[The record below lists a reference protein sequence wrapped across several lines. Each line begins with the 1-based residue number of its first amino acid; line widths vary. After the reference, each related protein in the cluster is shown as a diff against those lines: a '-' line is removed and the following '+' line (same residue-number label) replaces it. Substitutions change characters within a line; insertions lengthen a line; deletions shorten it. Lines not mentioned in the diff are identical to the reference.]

1 MTIFDQAK
9 ARADEI
15 APPPSDKPPTAAATA
30 FGFGVG
36 VIGLFAMLQ
45 WLGVPLWLA
54 WLASALAYGGIAW
67 ADCQLGWTRNREA
80 YRESMAELKG
90 HGDGPSVH

>member
-1 MTIFDQAK
+1 MTPFDQAK

-15 APPPSDKPPTAAATA
+15 APPPPDKPPTAAATA
-30 FGFGVG
+30 FGFGLG

-67 ADCQLGWTRNREA
+67 ADCQLGWTRNRDA
-80 YRESMAELKG
+80 YREALDELKG
-90 HGDGPSVH
+90 RGEGPSMH